1 MLLLV
6 LLVLPWR
13 RGCSMGLL
21 RRVKSMLRDLLRL
34 AVLLAAMVTT
44 EAVPPRVATHSRSLL
59 VSYEVANLL
68 PN

>member
-1 MLLLV
+1 
-6 LLVLPWR
+6 
-13 RGCSMGLL
+13 MGLL
-21 RRVKSMLRDLLRL
+21 RRVKSILRDLLRL